1 MDKKRLNACLL
12 LTVSALIWGIASPV
26 IKFTLSQ
33 IKPFTFLFYRFLLTL
48 IIFLPPMVVI
58 AKREK
63 ETFSSLL
70 KIAPLGFLGVGLT
83 LTLVFLGIE
92 KTSALDSAVL
102 AAISP
107 IFICVAGVFFLK
119 EEISRREMVG
129 IGLAMAG
136 TLVTIVQPF
145 LDGKAFASQNLI
157 GNLILVASD
166 LTWTAYVIFSKEEF
180 KKHSPFVIC
189 ATSFIVSFFAIIPF
203 ALLEQ
208 GSGLFQVRELVFESG
223 AFWGILYMSLFSSV
237 IAYLGFELGL
247 KLIEASEAT
256 LFAYLQPL
264 FAAPVAVAWLGEKIS
279 TPFVVGILFITVGI
293 IMAEYRPKCR
303 RKKQPNSCHEGTKM
317 LKLGNEIKNS
327 SRVVSAS

>member
-1 MDKKRLNACLL
+1 MDKKRAQACLL
-12 LTVSALIWGIASPV
+12 LIISALIWGIASPI

-48 IIFLPPMVVI
+48 IIFLPPLIVI

-102 AAISP
+102 SAISP
-107 IFICVAGVFFLK
+107 IFICVAGVLFLK
-119 EEISRREMVG
+119 EQISRREMAG
-129 IGLAMAG
+129 ISLAMAG
-136 TLVTIVQPF
+136 TLVTTAQP
-145 LDGKAFASQNLI
+145 LLEGKAFNNQNLI
-157 GNLILVASD
+157 GNLLMIASD

-180 KKHSPFVIC
+180 KKHSPFVIT
-189 ATSFIVSFFAIIPF
+189 ATSFIVSFFTIIPF
-203 ALLEQ
+203 AWLEQ
-208 GSGLFQVRELVFESG
+208 GSGLFEFRKLVFESG

-279 TPFVVGILFITVGI
+279 TPFLVGILFITVGV

-303 RKKQPNSCHEGTKM
+303 RKRHPNSCQEGTKM
-317 LKLGNEIKNS
+317 VKLGHESKSS